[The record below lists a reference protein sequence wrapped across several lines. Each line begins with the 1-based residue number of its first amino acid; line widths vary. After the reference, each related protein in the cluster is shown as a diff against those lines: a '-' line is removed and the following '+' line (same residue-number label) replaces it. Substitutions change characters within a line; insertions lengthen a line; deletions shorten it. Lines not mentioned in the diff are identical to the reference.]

1 MLHRPKRPSG
11 KPEGSLNK
19 GPQTLSRSLSS
30 AARALEVA
38 SMQLVALHSDFDGL
52 IIGRNQVW
60 KIGRIDAESDGARG
74 AWLSGDEAGLFE
86 R

>member
-1 MLHRPKRPSG
+1 
-11 KPEGSLNK
+11 
-19 GPQTLSRSLSS
+19 
-30 AARALEVA
+30 
-38 SMQLVALHSDFDGL
+38 MQLVALHSDFDGL